1 MLTGAQGHWRC
12 YDGTCDE
19 PRLPVLK
26 PFHDYLTAR
35 GARAMSRL
43 LGGWNINWDAFGA
56 KFGPR
61 NLDQLVLASPPSLP
75 GLPFGTAVDDFS
87 ATIDE
92 SRQPCPPYLR
102 VVPFGC
108 REDAISP
115 LIDDG
120 DILVFVHQAVNRD
133 NPAEA
138 LKQRGWHAEICY
150 KNDAGQAFQKAP
162 WGPTPRD
169 KPCNDSDPSWI
180 IHIFRLEL
188 PGIDRDRVVTLKR
201 QVRSWKTI
209 FNDYDFPTDG
219 NPATGGHWFLDP
231 ADFASVSDLEDL
243 ARRIIR
249 RPEGI
254 KPSVP
259 PVTCV
264 QWAYQVLCLAL
275 NVPLSHSNLR
285 RLAVEDDFSKSWQSQ
300 IPLADDRLLGINT
313 LPFVPYSPAQVLQ
326 AFLDT
331 YMPGKSLLAL
341 LRLPGAREFLHGVL
355 EAQRHPGMPEA
366 VESYLNDISSSGDI
380 SRPLVVHP
388 YTYRFV
394 MPIAFFCE
402 ARTPP
407 SDTGAPWF
415 RYVATALHTSV
426 VTH

>member
-1 MLTGAQGHWRC
+1 
-12 YDGTCDE
+12 
-19 PRLPVLK
+19 
-26 PFHDYLTAR
+26 
-35 GARAMSRL
+35 MSRL

-162 WGPTPRD
+162 WGP
-169 KPCNDSDPSWI
+169 CNDSDPSWI

-275 NVPLSHSNLR
+275 NVP
-285 RLAVEDDFSKSWQSQ
+285 
-300 IPLADDRLLGINT
+300 I
-313 LPFVPYSPAQVLQ
+313 SPS
-326 AFLDT
+326 
-331 YMPGKSLLAL
+331 PGNHKSLWLMIASWEL
-341 LRLPGAREFLHGVL
+341 TPFHSCRIPQLRFFRHFSTPICLENRSWHSCGCRVRGSSCTESSKRNDTRECPK
-355 EAQRHPGMPEA
+355 R
-366 VESYLNDISSSGDI
+366 SN
-380 SRPLVVHP
+380 
-388 YTYRFV
+388 
-394 MPIAFFCE
+394 PI
-402 ARTPP
+402 
-407 SDTGAPWF
+407 
-415 RYVATALHTSV
+415 
-426 VTH
+426 